1 MSYTQHSGYV
11 HMEEIMNNRSRKF
24 AVAYYK
30 TLNQQKREDLR
41 GCLARLHSELETR
54 KKAFEDLERI
64 ADKIDDLM
72 KAPNQLTREISS
84 DSEYESPR
92 QKRARVR
99 ASTQAL
105 APAQA
110 PAPASSGRWLPFS
123 FGGSAVPLTLSN
135 PASTQAK
142 V

>member
-11 HMEEIMNNRSRKF
+11 HMEEIMKNRSRKF
-24 AVAYYK
+24 AVAYYQ

-72 KAPNQLTREISS
+72 KAPNQLMREISS

-99 ASTQAL
+99 ASTMAPQAQ
-105 APAQA
+105 AQA
-110 PAPASSGRWLPFS
+110 PAPSGSWFS
-123 FGGSAVPLTLSN
+123 FGGLAAPPATFLAN
-135 PASTQAK
+135 PASTRTN